1 MFNSCFCN
9 STRELLQTYQ
19 LGTSANISVAKRASI
34 KQELIDTDRRQ
45 VSIHDPVLQEWLR
58 HELYIW

>member
-1 MFNSCFCN
+1 M
-9 STRELLQTYQ
+9 LQTYQ
-19 LGTSANISVAKRASI
+19 FGTSANVSVAKRALI

-58 HELYIW
+58 HELYI

>member
-1 MFNSCFCN
+1 M
-9 STRELLQTYQ
+9 LQTYQ
-19 LGTSANISVAKRASI
+19 LGTSANVSVAKRASI

-45 VSIHDPVLQEWLR
+45 VSIHDPVLQEWQR